1 MTKQELLHKV
11 NEELAGSG
19 DHTIRQ
25 FCSIIA
31 RFYDFSKGE
40 FTRTQVVNY
49 IKKLEKEGYAAGTRA
64 MQFRVLKRGFEIA
77 HRIDNSIEWPFYKRA
92 PAELPIDVAEW
103 DVKAP
108 VIPIEELK
116 VTIEGAKNSKVPPDL
131 SSLVAVS
138 TIYGL
143 RRIEM
148 IELVPEFLD
157 LDKGTLRVV
166 TAKHGRAR
174 EHLIPDEIKPYL
186 SAYPFGKYTE
196 FKLSQVYHEIK
207 KTVGLPSVYGEGF
220 HSVRRALTTALS
232 YIFPEPIVEDFM
244 RWRKPKTMRMVRH
257 YWTPPSSQVVEKIV
271 FGLEPFPTYGGEL
284 VYGKHPFL
292 DFWRGEIGQ

>member
-1 MTKQELLHKV
+1 MTKQELLHQV

-31 RFYDFSKGE
+31 RFYDFSDGS
-40 FTRTQVVNY
+40 FTRKQVVNY
-49 IKKLEKEGYAAGTRA
+49 IKNLEKEGYAAGTRA
-64 MQFRVLKRGFEIA
+64 MHFRVLKRGFEIA
-77 HRIDNSIEWPFYKRA
+77 AKKIDNTVEWPFSKRP
-92 PAELPIDVAEW
+92 PAELPIDIAEW

-116 VTIEGAKNSKVPPDL
+116 VTIKGAKNGKIPPEL

-138 TIYGL
+138 SIYGL
-143 RRIEM
+143 RRIEIM
-148 IELVPEFLD
+148 ELVPEFLD
-157 LDKGTLRVV
+157 LDRGILRVV

-174 EHLIPDEIKPYL
+174 EHLIPEEIKPYL
-186 SAYPFGKYTE
+186 SDYPFGKYSE
-196 FKLSQVYHEIK
+196 FKLSQVYHEIRQ
-207 KTVGLPSVYGEGF
+207 TAGLPVVYGEGF

-244 RWRKPKTMRMVRH
+244 RWRKPKSMRMVRH
-257 YWTPPSSQVVEKIV
+257 YWTPPSSEVVERIV

-292 DFWRGEIGQ
+292 DFWR